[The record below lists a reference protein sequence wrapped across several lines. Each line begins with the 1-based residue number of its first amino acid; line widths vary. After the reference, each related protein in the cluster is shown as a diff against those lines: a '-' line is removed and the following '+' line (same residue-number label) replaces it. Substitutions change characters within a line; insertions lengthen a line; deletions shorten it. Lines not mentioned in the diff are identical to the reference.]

1 MRMSSA
7 LLPRAFELV
16 GRERKFTVL
25 DLGSPTPQSV
35 RFFNQFRCRVYF
47 AGLLDADG
55 EEGEAD
61 GLDLPADVGFDVC
74 LFWDVLNYLDREN
87 LERVAG
93 VVTDRLNDDCR
104 GHAFLAFSQA
114 VPYKGL
120 RFGIDSVDKLVVE
133 PNPGVVPHVHTW
145 KDLETMLWPFTNAS
159 ATLLRENRQE
169 LLLVNHSL

>member
-16 GRERKFTVL
+16 GQGRKFSVL

-35 RFFNQFRCRVYF
+35 RFFNQFSCQVYF
-47 AGLLDADG
+47 AGLLDVDG
-55 EEGEAD
+55 EEDEGAS
-61 GLDLPADVGFDVC
+61 LDLPEDVRFDVC
-74 LFWDVLNYLDREN
+74 LFWDVLNYLNGES
-87 LERVAG
+87 LERVAN

-104 GHAFLAFSQA
+104 GHAFFAFSQS

-120 RFGIDSVDKLVVE
+120 RFGIESVDMLVVE
-133 PNPGVVPHVHTW
+133 RDPCVVPHVHTW
-145 KDLETMLWPFTNAS
+145 KDLEATLWPFTNAA
-159 ATLLRENRQE
+159 ATLLQGNRQE

>member
-1 MRMSSA
+1 MSSA

-35 RFFNQFRCRVYF
+35 RFFNQFSCQVYF

-55 EEGEAD
+55 EEDDGA
-61 GLDLPADVGFDVC
+61 GLDLPTDIRFDVC
-74 LFWDVLNYLDREN
+74 LFWDVLNYLNGES
-87 LERVAG
+87 LERVAK

-104 GHAFLAFSQA
+104 GHAFFAFSQS

-120 RFGIDSVDKLVVE
+120 RFGIESVDELVVE
-133 PNPGVVPHVHTW
+133 RDPGVVPHVHTW
-145 KDLETMLWPFTNAS
+145 KDLEATLWPFTNAA
-159 ATLLRENRQE
+159 ATLLQGNRQE

>member
-35 RFFNQFRCRVYF
+35 RFFNQFSCRVYF
-47 AGLLDADG
+47 AGLLDPDG
-55 EEGEAD
+55 EEDEGS
-61 GLDLPADVGFDVC
+61 GLDLPADVRFDVC
-74 LFWDVLNYLDREN
+74 LFWDVLNYLNGES
-87 LERVAG
+87 LERIAR

-104 GHAFLAFSQA
+104 GHAFLAFSQS

-120 RFGIDSVDKLVVE
+120 RFGIDSVDRLVVE
-133 PNPGVVPHVHTW
+133 PDPGVVPHVHTW
-145 KDLETMLWPFTNAS
+145 KDLEATMWPFTNAA
-159 ATLLRENRQE
+159 ATLLQENRQE